1 MAHTLA
7 SRPSSAFPS
16 PRCCSSIDDDDEED
30 ISERDEEEARARA
43 ADEEDEGEAAMR
55 WRTSKTARATRATRQ
70 QGDRAISLSR
80 WREPHQRKSK
90 INQQYHTRQQYSR
103 ERETWMGLSHESESE
118 TSSRHEQQA
127 TTSSNSSKK
136 VFDRGRCSLPHSF
149 ALSHERTRT
158 SQALARDPHKTTTT
172 TTSPRVR
179 PAAWQSKI
187 WRSPMSDTTGRGRTA
202 ITVAACCVSRAT
214 T

>member
-16 PRCCSSIDDDDEED
+16 PRCRSSIDDDEED
-30 ISERDEEEARARA
+30 ISERDEEARAGA
-43 ADEEDEGEAAMR
+43 ADEEEGEAAMR
-55 WRTSKTARATRATRQ
+55 WRTSSTSESDTSEEGSKATER
-70 QGDRAISLSR
+70 SLSR

-127 TTSSNSSKK
+127 TTSSNSIDLERKK
-136 VFDRGRCSLPHSF
+136 VFERGRCSLPALS
-149 ALSHERTRT
+149 LSHERTNEPSTRT
-158 SQALARDPHKTTTT
+158 RSPQDDDICACMLDSARSRRNNESTC
-172 TTSPRVR
+172 TTSL
-179 PAAWQSKI
+179 
-187 WRSPMSDTTGRGRTA
+187 RSY
-202 ITVAACCVSRAT
+202 
-214 T
+214 